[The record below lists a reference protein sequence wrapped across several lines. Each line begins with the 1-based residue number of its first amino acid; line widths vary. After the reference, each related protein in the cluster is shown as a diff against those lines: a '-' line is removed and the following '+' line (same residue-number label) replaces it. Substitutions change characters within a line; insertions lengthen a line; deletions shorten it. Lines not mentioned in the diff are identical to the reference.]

1 MGIKAGSLEKQQQ
14 KMCIKC
20 IIGTTSINCSF
31 LVFFNFFA
39 AHFHVEKKVETK
51 KNYFGNLID
60 LVVYLRFS
68 AKKYVFFVVDEKEE
82 NSL

>member
-1 MGIKAGSLEKQQQ
+1 MGIKAESLEKQQQ
-14 KMCIKC
+14 KICIKC

-39 AHFHVEKKVETK
+39 AHFHVEIKVETK

-60 LVVYLRFS
+60 LLVYLRFS
-68 AKKYVFFVVDEKEE
+68 AKSMCFLLLVEKEE

>member
-51 KNYFGNLID
+51 KKLFREFNRFGCL
-60 LVVYLRFS
+60 LALLRE
-68 AKKYVFFVVDEKEE
+68 KVCVFCC
-82 NSL
+82 